1 MYRFYVSKEQ
11 ITDDKV
17 YIDGTDV
24 NHIKNVLRLEKGDWI
39 IACDKEG
46 TDYVSR
52 ISDISSER
60 VVLNIE
66 KVQDSDTE
74 LPCKIV
80 LFQGLPKKDKMEF
93 IIRGHIDPMPKDA
106 AYCLFSGIQSL
117 CMQYQGEWVTML
129 DGMDIDLIVP
139 LVGMGTHYDFQGR
152 CGVNLNGVTL
162 AVAEN
167 LTISPISVSM
177 DLVIPDGA
185 AYDAAFGQDGPWQ
198 MYVLMSDGSKIQ
210 TRFEKVGGVQ
220 DVFHDDAGRTFFRA
234 DHVRFELES
243 PIDVAEIQNLVFT
256 GDNSR
261 IYEGEDRT
269 GTLIQF
275 DFGPWHFQNE
285 TYWNEVNY
293 YWRKD

>member
-60 VVLNIE
+60 IVLNIE

-93 IIRGHIDPMPKDA
+93 IIQKAVELGVSK
-106 AYCLFSGIQSL
+106 
-117 CMQYQGEWVTML
+117 
-129 DGMDIDLIVP
+129 IVP
-139 LVGMGTHYDFQGR
+139 VAMKRCVVKLDDKKADKKAKRWQTIAEAAAKQSGRGIIPEVTNPVSIKEAFDIACGLEYNMIPYELQDGIEKSREIVKEGCTKKSVGIFIGPEGGFEKEE
-152 CGVNLNGVTL
+152 VEE
-162 AVAEN
+162 AVSRG
-167 LTISPISVSM
+167 IKPISLGKRILRTETAGIAVVSIM
-177 DLVIPDGA
+177 M
-185 AYDAAFGQDGPWQ
+185 FEMQD
-198 MYVLMSDGSKIQ
+198 
-210 TRFEKVGGVQ
+210 
-220 DVFHDDAGRTFFRA
+220 
-234 DHVRFELES
+234 
-243 PIDVAEIQNLVFT
+243 
-256 GDNSR
+256 
-261 IYEGEDRT
+261 
-269 GTLIQF
+269 
-275 DFGPWHFQNE
+275 
-285 TYWNEVNY
+285 
-293 YWRKD
+293 

>member
-93 IIRGHIDPMPKDA
+93 IIQKAVELGVSK
-106 AYCLFSGIQSL
+106 
-117 CMQYQGEWVTML
+117 
-129 DGMDIDLIVP
+129 IVP
-139 LVGMGTHYDFQGR
+139 VAMKRCVVKLDDKKADKKAKRWQTIAEAAAKQSGR
-152 CGVNLNGVTL
+152 GDYSG
-162 AVAEN
+162 
-167 LTISPISVSM
+167 
-177 DLVIPDGA
+177 
-185 AYDAAFGQDGPWQ
+185 
-198 MYVLMSDGSKIQ
+198 SDKSCKYQRGI
-210 TRFEKVGGVQ
+210 
-220 DVFHDDAGRTFFRA
+220 
-234 DHVRFELES
+234 
-243 PIDVAEIQNLVFT
+243 
-256 GDNSR
+256 
-261 IYEGEDRT
+261 
-269 GTLIQF
+269 
-275 DFGPWHFQNE
+275 
-285 TYWNEVNY
+285 
-293 YWRKD
+293 

>member
-93 IIRGHIDPMPKDA
+93 IIQKAVELGVSK
-106 AYCLFSGIQSL
+106 
-117 CMQYQGEWVTML
+117 
-129 DGMDIDLIVP
+129 IVP
-139 LVGMGTHYDFQGR
+139 VAMKRCVVKLDDKKADKKAKRWQTIAEAAAKQSGR
-152 CGVNLNGVTL
+152 GIIPEVTNPVSIKEAFDIACGLEYN
-162 AVAEN
+162 
-167 LTISPISVSM
+167 M
-177 DLVIPDGA
+177 IP
-185 AYDAAFGQDGPWQ
+185 YELQDG
-198 MYVLMSDGSKIQ
+198 I
-210 TRFEKVGGVQ
+210 EKS
-220 DVFHDDAGRTFFRA
+220 R
-234 DHVRFELES
+234 
-243 PIDVAEIQNLVFT
+243 EIVK
-256 GDNSR
+256 
-261 IYEGEDRT
+261 EG
-269 GTLIQF
+269 
-275 DFGPWHFQNE
+275 
-285 TYWNEVNY
+285 
-293 YWRKD
+293 